1 MSARVAI
8 LGTGKM
14 GSAIARRLAG
24 SGVEPV
30 LWNRTRERAEALGV
44 GSVVATPAD
53 AVAPAD
59 VVISSLTGAD
69 AVRATYSG
77 PSGALAAAHGQTFV
91 EMSTAGPDVL
101 TELLQ
106 GIAATGSTLVD
117 APLLG
122 APPMVLSGHALV
134 LAGGLDADVERV
146 RPVLEL
152 LGEVRHVGP
161 LGSGARLKLVA
172 NSMLGVV
179 SLVAAELQSAGEA
192 AGLPPEAVFAVLA
205 RFAPALTMRRDGYL
219 HERHDPALFAVR
231 DLVKDL
237 DLALGLFHRSG
248 SPAPVT
254 GLTRELIGEVAAV
267 TPDLDITAIIR
278 RYRSGPIA
286 VAP

>member
-1 MSARVAI
+1 MTAHVAV

-14 GSAIARRLAG
+14 GSAIARRLAE

-30 LWNRTRERAEALGV
+30 LWNRTRERAEQVGV
-44 GSVVATPAD
+44 GHVVATPAD
-53 AVAPAD
+53 AVGPAD

-69 AVRATYSG
+69 AVRATYCG
-77 PSGALAAAHGQTFV
+77 PSGALTAAHGQSFV

-101 TELLQ
+101 TELLA
-106 GIAATGSTLVD
+106 GIAEARSTLVD

-122 APPMVLSGHALV
+122 APPTVLGGQALV

-172 NSMLGVV
+172 NSMLGAV

-192 AGLPPEAVFAVLA
+192 AGLPPEQVFAVLA

-219 HERHDPALFAVR
+219 HDRHDSGLFALR

-237 DLALGLFHRSG
+237 DLALGLFHRGG
-248 SPAPVT
+248 SSAPVT
-254 GLTRELIGEVAAV
+254 GLTRELIAEVAARA
-267 TPDLDITAIIR
+267 PEQDITAIIR
-278 RYRSGPIA
+278 WYRSGP